1 MLKIKPI
8 GAKLLAIN
16 EKFLF
21 LKINIPNE
29 KKAITENTKHYQN
42 NWKKYSKSI
51 F

>member
-8 GAKLLAIN
+8 GAKLLAIS

-29 KKAITENTKHYQN
+29 KKAITENIPSDNHAEGT
-42 NWKKYSKSI
+42 
-51 F
+51 